1 MADKLTICLIG
12 AGSSYT
18 PEIMDGLLGLSPER
32 LPIGAVHMT
41 DINPERLGVMAG
53 LSRRMAAAADSDIVV
68 RDDVSLEAMLEG
80 ADFVVTEVRVGGME
94 ARYLDESIPLK
105 YGIIGQETTGPGGMM
120 KALRTIP
127 PMLDIARAVER
138 VCPDAFVLNY
148 TNPSGIVTEAV
159 TKHTG
164 ARFIGLCSGIPGMTR
179 RIREK
184 IGDAY
189 PDLHVYCVG
198 LNHLGFIHRLTS
210 QGRDVTD
217 EAIARLYAQDERA
230 EVDNAQMALAKLVG
244 TIDAVPI
251 SYVNYFYR
259 RRQRVEHALA
269 APETRAQT
277 IMKIQKDVFDEAAR
291 EDSHEKPEALTKR
304 GGGGYSSVT
313 FAVMDAIHNDTGAEI
328 GCSVPNRGTVE
339 QIDDDASVEVV
350 CKMGRN
356 GPEPIPVGP
365 IPLAYRGLVLAV
377 KAYETLTVE
386 AAVTRSRKLA
396 LQALLNHP
404 LVGDLDVA
412 DPLLDELLEAH
423 GLDFH

>member
-1 MADKLTICLIG
+1 MAGKLTICLVG

-41 DINPERLGVMAG
+41 DINRDRLGVMAG
-53 LSRRMAAAADSDIVV
+53 LSRRMVAAAGSDIEVQ
-68 RDDVSLEAMLEG
+68 DDVSLKKMLEG
-80 ADFVVTEVRVGGME
+80 ADFIVTEVRVGGME

-159 TKHTG
+159 TKHTN

-184 IGDAY
+184 IGDTY

-217 EAIARLYAQDERA
+217 EAIARLYARDERA

-244 TIDAVPI
+244 TINAVPI
-251 SYVNYFYR
+251 SYVNYYYH
-259 RRQRVEHALA
+259 RRQRVEHAQA

-277 IMKIQKDVFDEAAR
+277 IMKIQKDVFEEAAR
-291 EDSHEKPEALTKR
+291 EDSHGKPEALKKR

-350 CKMGRN
+350 CKIGRN

-412 DPLLDELLEAH
+412 EPMLDELLEAH